1 MQDILNQYQT
11 VTEATVKTW
20 FKVGNITD
28 FQEGGGSCIKYQ
40 SKQIAVFNF
49 DGKSRWFASQNLCP
63 HKLEMVLSRGMIGS
77 AGEIPKVA
85 CPMHKKT
92 FSLEDGSSL
101 SGDDLKIA
109 VYPVKI
115 ENNQVLIGF
124 SD

>member
-11 VTEATVKTW
+11 VTDATAKIW
-20 FKVGNITD
+20 FNVGNIND
-28 FQEGGGSCIKYQ
+28 FQEDGGSCIKYQ
-40 SKQIAVFNF
+40 SKQIAIFNF
-49 DGKSRWFASQNLCP
+49 DGKSKWFASQNLCP

-92 FSLEDGSSL
+92 FSLLDGSSL
-101 SGDDLKIA
+101 GGDDLKIA
-109 VYPVKI
+109 IYPVKI